1 MSLSESSLITY
12 QEVQLLFISSQYN
25 CYYWDTLTLW
35 YFHFTILAYSE
46 TNRGKLTLPIQ
57 THYNSRSNDLK
68 INPNQLSLSKTKK
81 YPEGKLTHHPNTNTI
96 YCKRR
101 MESIISSSPL
111 CHQQSL
117 SNHLWEIV
125 CLKS

>member
-35 YFHFTILAYSE
+35 YFHFINLAYSE
-46 TNRGKLTLPIQ
+46 TNREKLTLPIQ
-57 THYNSRSNDLK
+57 THYNSRSKDLK
-68 INPNQLSLSKTKK
+68 IDPNQLSLSKTKK

-96 YCKRR
+96 YCKRI
-101 MESIISSSPL
+101 MESILSSSPL